1 MASPQNIQMVANF
14 GIFMLTAAGIGMIT
28 GTTLAKTGFISREKD
43 PFNFWGV
50 VICHLAL
57 GIFCYLAQF
66 FVK

>member
-28 GTTLAKTGFISREKD
+28 GTTLAKTGFISRDKD
-43 PFNFWGV
+43 PVNFWGV
-50 VICHLAL
+50 VICHLTL
-57 GIFCYLAQF
+57 GAFCYLAQF

>member
-28 GTTLAKTGFISREKD
+28 GTTLAKTGFISRDKD

-50 VICHLAL
+50 VICHLTL
-57 GIFCYLAQF
+57 GAFCYLAQF